1 MRATTLRTLLAALS
15 AAAVV
20 CADELSATST
30 IATTRDVDAC
40 RALGFDADVLDC
52 RRCDEL
58 STFLSDKLSGDDS
71 NNKKK
76 KKKAMHASQTLDAD
90 CRKCCTDLSA
100 LDLAA
105 KNAQQY
111 DRVVLEVCTC
121 KFGRYPKVANF
132 VHYHAEKH
140 ANLQIEYINARHP
153 FLIFYDAEG
162 NKKEEIG
169 IASWDEETISELIVA
184 KLKSDDNTDAAGPQ
198 AEATSAE
205 SSDDEDAA
213 AAIDEPLE
221 GVDSGEEE
229 QANDSPEPS
238 QEKENDEL

>member
-30 IATTRDVDAC
+30 VATTRDVDAC

-140 ANLQIEYINARHP
+140 ANLQIEVRTHCFAFAICLTGGADGGLVTKYVWLWSIACGSLCHKVHQCAPPVPDLLRRRGEQ
-153 FLIFYDAEG
+153 EG
-162 NKKEEIG
+162 R
-169 IASWDEETISELIVA
+169 DRVR
-184 KLKSDDNTDAAGPQ
+184 Q
-198 AEATSAE
+198 AYS
-205 SSDDEDAA
+205 
-213 AAIDEPLE
+213 PL
-221 GVDSGEEE
+221 
-229 QANDSPEPS
+229 
-238 QEKENDEL
+238 